1 MHDCKKIK
9 CFFQVFCA
17 YFNIFFICYKK
28 YVSEENILSSKTKIV
43 VLHMKE
49 LIYTGIF
56 ILLGIVLILL
66 LISMFTPKNS
76 ETPVP
81 KAETKQEALLKAPL
95 IILS

>member
-1 MHDCKKIK
+1 
-9 CFFQVFCA
+9 
-17 YFNIFFICYKK
+17 
-28 YVSEENILSSKTKIV
+28 
-43 VLHMKE
+43 MKE

-95 IILS
+95 IIPS